1 MNIKKKSIAIG
12 TALLVTM
19 LAIPTPPAQATTVT
33 TPLSVTAI
41 VGAVCSLTTTAV
53 SFGSYDPIVANA
65 STALNATGSISDTC
79 SNGLSGTITLDAG
92 LYPTGSSTASVP
104 ARQMRSGAS
113 VLGYFLYT
121 DSARSNPWGSS
132 GVGITGT
139 GTTSVPILVYG
150 QVPGGQNAAAGS
162 YSDTVTATIT
172 F

>member
-1 MNIKKKSIAIG
+1 MNIKKSVAIG

-121 DSARSNPWGSS
+121 DSARRNPWGSS

-150 QVPGGQNAAAGS
+150 QIPGGQNAAAGS